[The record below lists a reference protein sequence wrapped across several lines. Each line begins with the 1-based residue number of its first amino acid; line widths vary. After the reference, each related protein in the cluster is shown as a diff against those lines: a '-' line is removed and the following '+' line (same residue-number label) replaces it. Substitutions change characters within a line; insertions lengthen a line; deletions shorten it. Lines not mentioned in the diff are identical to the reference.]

1 MLVFKRHK
9 KNEVALESKQPLVL
23 FQQWKKIKQKFACYL
38 QQRSELLPLKSK
50 KVILI
55 LFFMVFTSAS
65 ILTVVNTTVNKKGS
79 LGIKQIPRPSSAKD
93 KADIETKTDSVI
105 TQKDYKKIEQFKF
118 YLLQLRD
125 DSVNRKKFDSI
136 MLLRPH
142 LLDSITLF
150 EKMYLS
156 Q

>member
-1 MLVFKRHK
+1 MLSFKRHK
-9 KNEVALESKQPLVL
+9 KKEGALESKQPNVL
-23 FQQWKKIKQKFACYL
+23 FQQWQKMKQKFAAYL

-55 LFFMVFTSAS
+55 LYFMVFTSAS
-65 ILTVVNTTVNKKGS
+65 ILTVVNTTVNKKGG

-93 KADIETKTDSVI
+93 KVDIETKTDSVI
-105 TQKDYKKIEQFKF
+105 TQKDYKKIELFKF

-125 DSVNRKKFDSI
+125 DSINRKKFDSI